1 VIVDTRGRLLDAAM
15 ELLTDGGVEALT
27 LRAIARR
34 THVSHGAPLKHFPHR
49 AALLS
54 AVATTGFRE
63 LQRRCA
69 ELLAG
74 CPADADAAERLH
86 GGARACVS
94 YALERPA
101 MFSLMFRR
109 DLLDPSDKELT
120 RASFATFDGLL
131 VLVVDAQNEG
141 WRPDINSR
149 MLTGSLWAGLHGIA
163 QLWTWG
169 SLPTATGAT
178 RVDEVV
184 NTLLHAL
191 GLNEPSL
198 QGNR

>member
-1 VIVDTRGRLLDAAM
+1 VTVDTRGRLLDAAL
-15 ELLTDGGVEALT
+15 ELLSEEGVEALT

-34 THVSHGAPLKHFPHR
+34 TQVSHGAPLKHFPHR

-63 LQRRCA
+63 LQQRSVQR
-69 ELLAG
+69 LAG
-74 CPADADAAERLH
+74 CPPTAGATGRLRT
-86 GGARACVS
+86 GARECVS
-94 YALERPA
+94 YALDRPA

-109 DLLDPSDKELT
+109 DLLDPSDKELA
-120 RASFATFDGLL
+120 RAGFATFDGLL
-131 VLVVDAQNEG
+131 VLVRAAQDDG
-141 WRPDINSR
+141 WRADADSR
-149 MLTGSLWAGLHGIA
+149 MLAGTLWSGLHGIA

-169 SLPTATGAT
+169 SLAAATGAT

-184 NTLLHAL
+184 DTLMHAL
-191 GLNEPSL
+191 GLNEPSI